1 MTPVEVFSG
10 QPEVYW
16 NDSPGREHRLL
27 ADDARA
33 FDFLG
38 VAGRVGDDP
47 VAAEEL
53 HRLLA
58 FVGDAHGVVEEPLV
72 LKRLRVFRRV
82 LRLDFDPDVVGDGL
96 GASTRAA
103 ADL

>member
-1 MTPVEVFSG
+1 MTPVDVFSG

-16 NDSPGREHRLL
+16 NDSPGAQHRLL

-33 FDFLG
+33 FDFLD

-53 HRLLA
+53 HRLVA
-58 FVGDAHGVVEEPLV
+58 FVGDAHGVVEEPLA
-72 LKRLRVFRRV
+72 LKRLRVLRRV
-82 LRLDFDPDVVGDGL
+82 LRLDLDAHVVGDGF
-96 GASTRAA
+96 RAVDA
-103 ADL
+103 CSG